1 MLIKRGGDIKSGEI
15 TDQALYLSRRAFMT
29 GSVAG
34 AAALALAPRTAR
46 VVPTWT
52 SCRTFRTRQA
62 AVRHIISRRLAIA
75 T

>member
-34 AAALALAPRTAR
+34 AAALALGP
-46 VVPTWT
+46 V
-52 SCRTFRTRQA
+52 S
-62 AVRHIISRRLAIA
+62 
-75 T
+75 